1 MRDTELGIER
11 QDCLKLNR
19 SVEMLQWT
27 QSKSEEEGKG
37 VKLVYKIDWKS
48 VVVDSDKF
56 RDKNYTNPFKSFV
69 FENKVF

>member
-27 QSKSEEEGKG
+27 QSKTEEEGKG

>member
-1 MRDTELGIER
+1 
-11 QDCLKLNR
+11 
-19 SVEMLQWT
+19 MLQWT
-27 QSKSEEEGKG
+27 QSKTEEEGKG

>member
-27 QSKSEEEGKG
+27 QSKTEEEGKG

-69 FENKVF
+69 FEN